1 MDSCCCGT
9 LTDAWI
15 WNAVAKI
22 GHDDDDGRSG
32 TDDEYDDK
40 SEDIVIT
47 TTSDNNRRDDWCCR
61 GFFAR
66 RRTIADLRDEKT
78 ATYYTVDATS
88 WREGPQWPVASD
100 GEKEG
105 KEKGGTMG
113 RRARRLWTPSKCRTV
128 DGETTFGR

>member
-22 GHDDDDGRSG
+22 GHDDVDGRSG

-78 ATYYTVDATS
+78 ATYYTVDAT
-88 WREGPQWPVASD
+88 WREGPSVAVASD
-100 GEKEG
+100 GEKEE
-105 KEKGGTMG
+105 KEKGDTGAAVKT
-113 RRARRLWTPSKCRTV
+113 LDSLKCRTV
-128 DGETTFGR
+128 DGETIFGR

>member
-22 GHDDDDGRSG
+22 GHDDVDGRRG

-47 TTSDNNRRDDWCCR
+47 TTGDNNRRDYWCCR

-78 ATYYTVDATS
+78 ATTALLTRHGERVRQ
-88 WREGPQWPVASD
+88 WRVAV
-100 GEKEG
+100 
-105 KEKGGTMG
+105 MG
-113 RRARRLWTPSKCRTV
+113 RRKERRK
-128 DGETTFGR
+128 ETQGRRPKTLFM